1 MPEDLR
7 HQIFQTLH
15 AHPDIK
21 QRELASR
28 LGISLGKVNYCLQ
41 ALISKGWVKARNFKN
56 SKNKLAYAYFIT
68 PVGIEEKARLTFR
81 YLKRKLREHDE
92 LVRVIDELK
101 NEVRSEG
108 QGVSAE
114 SEELRSELDRFD
126 ASLGRANGAG

>member
-1 MPEDLR
+1 M
-7 HQIFQTLH
+7 
-15 AHPDIK
+15 
-21 QRELASR
+21 
-28 LGISLGKVNYCLQ
+28 G
-41 ALISKGWVKARNFKN
+41 ISKGWVKARNFKN